1 VNAESLRLPSAR
13 LFSEP
18 DLAFHPERSADR
30 NTHPLLGLGQFGPF
44 SRSLVN
50 KVLDPIRVGAVLPHG
65 WTRRFE
71 NLLRE
76 LEVRHKPQE
85 RRNYLPEFEGFSRI
99 FGLRAI
105 AASSLAVVELDPT
118 TDGKVAT
125 SKRPHRVL
133 AEALTGALSAVAARR
148 TEFDVLFVLLPSA
161 WEPAFGSASDEDF
174 DLHDYVKAI
183 TAVRG
188 IPMQIVLED
197 SALSYFCRCSVMWR
211 LSIAL
216 YVKAGGVPWKVADA
230 DPETAIVGLSYAVRL
245 GVAGPAYVTCCS
257 QVFDADGAGLE
268 FILYETDQAVVQK
281 RNPFLGRA
289 EMRRIM
295 ARSLDLYQRR
305 HAGRPPK
312 RVIVH
317 KTTEF
322 KMDEVEGCFDAWRS
336 PEGLDLLQVQQS
348 PLWRA
353 VKIDRPRD
361 SRSSKGVSANYPV
374 ERGTA
379 IQLGGRDVL
388 VWTQGNTRL
397 NGSGA
402 NYYKEGKGIPA
413 PVLLTR
419 FAGHGSFDTECISLL
434 GLTKMNWNNDGLYD
448 RLPVTLSYAQVLART
463 IKRMPQI
470 SSTPYQ
476 LRFFM

>member
-1 VNAESLRLPSAR
+1 VNTETLKLPSAR
-13 LFSEP
+13 FFAEP
-18 DLAFHPERSADR
+18 DLAFHPERLADR
-30 NTHPLLGLGQFGPF
+30 SPHPLLGLSQFGPY

-50 KVLDPIRVGAVLPHG
+50 KVLDPIRVAAILPHG
-65 WTRRFE
+65 WTNRFE
-71 NLLRE
+71 NLLKE
-76 LEVRHKPQE
+76 LEVRHRPQE
-85 RRNYLPEFEGFSRI
+85 RRNYLPEFDGFSRI

-105 AASSLAVVELDPT
+105 SASNDAVIELDATVDRRLAASQ
-118 TDGKVAT
+118 
-125 SKRPHRVL
+125 RPHRVL
-133 AEALTGALSAVAARR
+133 AEVLTGALSAVAARR
-148 TEFDVLFVLLPSA
+148 TEFDVLFVFLPSS
-161 WEPAFGSASDEDF
+161 WEPAFGSAIDDDF

-230 DPETAIVGLSYAVRL
+230 DPETAIVGLSYAVRR
-245 GVAGPAYVTCCS
+245 GAAAPTYVTCCS

-268 FILYETDQAVVQK
+268 FILYETDQAIIQR
-281 RNPFLGRA
+281 RNPFLSRA

-305 HAGRPPK
+305 HAGRSPK

-317 KTTEF
+317 KSTEF
-322 KMDEVEGCFDAWRS
+322 KPDEVEGCFDAWRS
-336 PEGLDLLQVQQS
+336 PEGLDLVQVQQS

-353 VKIDRPRD
+353 VKLDRPRD
-361 SRSSKGVSANYPV
+361 SRSSKGVPANYPV
-374 ERGTA
+374 DRGA
-379 IQLGGRDVL
+379 SIQLGGRDVL
-388 VWTQGNTRL
+388 VWTQGNAHLTA
-397 NGSGA
+397 SGA

-413 PVLLTR
+413 PLLLTR
-419 FAGHGSFDTECISLL
+419 FAGHGTFDYECISLL

>member
-1 VNAESLRLPSAR
+1 VNAENLRLPSAR
-13 LFSEP
+13 VFSEP

-30 NTHPLLGLGQFGPF
+30 STHPLIGLRQFGPY

-50 KVLDPIRVGAVLPHG
+50 KVLDPIRVAAILPNG
-65 WTRRFE
+65 WRRRFE
-71 NLLRE
+71 NLLKE

-99 FGLRAI
+99 FGLRAM
-105 AASSLAVVELDPT
+105 ASSTVVELDASVGAQLGVS
-118 TDGKVAT
+118 DK
-125 SKRPHRVL
+125 PHRIL
-133 AEALTGALSAVAARR
+133 AEGLTGALSAVAAKRMD
-148 TEFDVLFVLLPSA
+148 FDVLFVFLPSS
-161 WEPAFGSASDEDF
+161 WEAAFASTSDEDF

-216 YVKAGGVPWKVADA
+216 YVKAGGVPWKIADA
-230 DPETAIVGLSYAVRL
+230 DPETAIIGLSYAVRV
-245 GVAGPAYVTCCS
+245 GAAGPAYVTCCS

-281 RNPFLGRA
+281 RNPFLSRP

-322 KMDEVEGCFDAWRS
+322 KPDEVEGCFDAWRS
-336 PEGLDLLQVQQS
+336 PEGLALVQVQQS

-353 VKIDRPRD
+353 VKIDRPSD
-361 SRSSKGVSANYPV
+361 SRSSKGVAANYPI
-374 ERGTA
+374 ERGTS

-388 VWTQGNTRL
+388 VWTQGNAHLPGT
-397 NGSGA
+397 GA

-419 FAGHGSFDTECISLL
+419 FAGHGSFDPDCISLL